1 MIMPILCTVGALDIY
16 NGVLNLILGLIYSL
30 IYRYHIQKKVKERP
44 SQISSVK
51 SVNVSAST
59 ALLSWIDWKVAK
71 YLPKDKKIRNLS
83 TDWNDGIALCAL
95 IESIEEGT
103 CPECTKMSGD
113 DRLGNCEKGLQLG
126 KDRFEI
132 PRIISPEHLSHREI
146 DETSVMIYLCYYLQ
160 FWCDKP
166 KTLSDAPEHIA
177 QFLNDA
183 GLVEAFPSKSD
194 TKQAKSNCLDAL
206 QPADASKCIVD
217 LTFLRRS
224 VFTVGETII
233 FTVDCTNAGK
243 GHLDVKAYAIA
254 NKEKN
259 IASKSEKS
267 FAAGVSI
274 FDCFLKAETVG
285 AHELVIQWEG
295 AHIKDCPLRFEICN
309 PKAIVLENIK
319 SRHNTFVGD
328 TITFDVDISRAGSAD
343 LLQAVFSDEKRKCEK
358 VPSDIKVTFIYR
370 ADTIGSTEL
379 SIYFNNSNMKTI
391 DIVVAS
397 ECISSNPDGKVQ
409 FTIFTEYINYVFKT
423 SGKGTVSNLQWG
435 FQSGVSLA
443 SLLEQFSGKKIY
455 PVGSVSAEPENRSQ
469 MIHILNLCFA
479 FMKSENIPMSD
490 ISEYFKYNCAM
501 EYIILML
508 SIVL

>member
-1 MIMPILCTVGALDIY
+1 M
-16 NGVLNLILGLIYSL
+16 LNLILGLIYSL

-44 SQISSVK
+44 IQISSAK

-71 YLPKDKKIRNLS
+71 YVPKDKKIRNLS

-103 CPECTKMSGD
+103 CPECTEMSGD
-113 DRLGNCEKGLQLG
+113 DRLGNCKNGLRLG
-126 KDRFEI
+126 EEHFKI
-132 PRIISPEHLSHREI
+132 PKIISAEHLSHREI
-146 DETSVMIYLCYYLQ
+146 DETSVMIYLCYYLE
-160 FWCDKP
+160 FWCRKP
-166 KTLSDAPEHIA
+166 NPDVPEHIV
-177 QFLNDA
+177 QFLDDA
-183 GLVEAFPSKSD
+183 GLVEAFPSKPD
-194 TKQAKSNCLDAL
+194 TKQTKSNCLDAL

-217 LTFLRRS
+217 LAFLRRS

-259 IASKSEKS
+259 IASKSEKT

-295 AHIKDCPLRFEICN
+295 EHIKDSPLRFEICN

-343 LLQAVFSDEKRKCEK
+343 LLQVVFSDQKRKCEK
-358 VPSDIKVTFIYR
+358 IPSDIKVTFIYR

-391 DIVVAS
+391 EIVVAS
-397 ECISSNPDGKVQ
+397 ECISSNPDGKMQ

-423 SGKGTVSNLQWG
+423 SSKGTVSNLQWG
-435 FQSGVSLA
+435 FQSGVSLV
-443 SLLEQFSGKKIY
+443 SLLEQFSGKKINC
-455 PVGSVSAEPENRSQ
+455 VGSVSAEPENRSQ
-469 MIHILNLCFA
+469 MIDILNLCFT
-479 FMKSENIPMSD
+479 FMKSENLPMPD
-490 ISEYFKYNCAM
+490 ISEYFKYNCTM
-501 EYIILML
+501 N
-508 SIVL
+508 VLYLFFYRCR